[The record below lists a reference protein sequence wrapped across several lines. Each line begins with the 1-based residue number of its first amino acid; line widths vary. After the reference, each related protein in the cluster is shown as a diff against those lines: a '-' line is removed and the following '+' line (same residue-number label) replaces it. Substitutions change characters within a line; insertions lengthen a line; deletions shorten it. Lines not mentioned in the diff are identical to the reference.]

1 MQEIQERANDVRHFQ
16 SQLSNLKLWKKTCEV
31 ERDIR
36 GDNTAIQTSTMIFFI
51 ATQYWGT
58 DKTTTQICW
67 YLVKKLSKL
76 STNTG

>member
-1 MQEIQERANDVRHFQ
+1 MQVIQERANDVRHYQ
-16 SQLSNLKLWKKTCEV
+16 SQLSKLKLWTKMCEV

-36 GDNTAIQTSTMIFFI
+36 GDNTAIQTSRIIFFI

-67 YLVKKLSKL
+67 YLIKKLSKL
-76 STNTG
+76 STKTG